1 MSTTPDPAA
10 SGSWQEGLRKF
21 ILKLLKGSHNH
32 FLFYL
37 PPRTGLVGWLL
48 KRFFNGI
55 TMERPHLE
63 ILRQLPPQAIL
74 IYTIKYRTYFEYL
87 FYHTRY
93 QREKV
98 PVPVLSFGLRP
109 WMAQPL
115 VRIGRCILAH
125 LDWFVTQR
133 QSLDPYANGYWQE
146 QLLNGQAAILPL
158 VEKHGFYRRF
168 VKAQTDPLR
177 FLIELQKSTDQPI
190 YLIPHL
196 MFFSKSPAPPYPRLR
211 DILLGSEQR
220 PGLIR
225 RLMILFS
232 KPSKVFAEISQPVEL
247 RRFIETAE
255 KSEESTEYQALMLRR
270 QLLTQHNRHRHS
282 ITGPMIKSHEEFK
295 ESILSSLRLRQFLTQ
310 HSESRKIPLHEV
322 RKQAD
327 GYLDEIAAKY
337 NHFFVS
343 CAAKPVSWLLNT
355 MFDGVMVDK
364 EGLQR
369 LKAQSLKGPL
379 ILIPCHKSHM
389 DYLILSYIFSI
400 HNMPAPHTAAGKNLS
415 FWPMGPLFRAGG
427 AFFVRRSFS
436 GAVVYSKVFAEY
448 IFKLLEEGFNLELF
462 IEGGR
467 SRSGKLLM
475 PKLGLL
481 TLLFNAFKE
490 RACPDMIFVPVF
502 IGYDRVLEET
512 AYLQEVTGGQKEPEN
527 ISQVLRARRFLKRRY
542 GKIYINFH
550 EPISLRDLLAENNTT
565 LEEMPTKEQNAL
577 CRNLGWRVINA
588 IDQVSVVTPHA
599 LVASAAL
606 NCSAARFTSD
616 DLMQNVETYTNLLT
630 SQGAKLTDTL
640 LMDPQRACQH
650 ALDNY
655 LQRKIIELP
664 AGEKNEP
671 AETAQYSLPAHKRL
685 QLEYYKN
692 NSIAYFVPAALVA
705 AAILEKDAF
714 QFSSSC
720 LHDRYRFLQNLFKYE
735 FAFDMAVPPERLVRK
750 NIKSFID
757 DAILIPHPTLPDTYQ
772 LTSAGFR
779 KLKLFAR
786 FLLTYFESYWVVL
799 QFFKQT
805 PRAEAGGE
813 DRLKKIQNLGR
824 AMFKEHE
831 LALNES
837 LSKINFENGISYF
850 TSHGIRG
857 SENADKIEPYEND
870 IRNFMQVI
878 KQ

>member
-1 MSTTPDPAA
+1 MATPDNTSQHPW
-10 SGSWQEGLRKF
+10 GDRWRKF
-21 ILKLLKGSHNH
+21 IARLLKGTHNH
-32 FLFYL
+32 FLFCL

-48 KRFFNGI
+48 ERFFNGVTI
-55 TMERPHLE
+55 ERPHLE
-63 ILRQLPPQAIL
+63 ILRQLPANAVL
-74 IYTIKYRTYFEYL
+74 IYTIKYKSYFEYL
-87 FYHTRY
+87 CYHTRFR
-93 QREKV
+93 REKA
-98 PVPVLSFGLRP
+98 PVPELAFGLRP
-109 WMAQPL
+109 WLFQPL
-115 VRIGRCILAH
+115 SRIGRSILAH
-125 LDWFVTQR
+125 LDWWLTQR
-133 QSLDPYANGYWQE
+133 QWLDPYTNGYWRQE
-146 QLLNGQAAILPL
+146 LLGGTAALLPL

-168 VKAQTDPLR
+168 VKAQTDPLQ
-177 FLIELQKSTDQPI
+177 FLIELQRSSDRPI

-196 MFFSKSPAPPYPRLR
+196 MFFSKSPAPAYPRLR
-211 DILLGSEQR
+211 DVFLGTEQR

-225 RLMILFS
+225 RMLILFRA
-232 KPSKVFAEISQPVEL
+232 PGKVFVEISQPLDL

-255 KSEESTEYQALMLRR
+255 KSEDNPEYQALMLRR
-270 QLLTQHNRHRHS
+270 QLLVQHNRHRQS
-282 ITGPMIKSHEEFK
+282 ITGPVVKSHEEFK
-295 ESILSSLRLRQFLTQ
+295 ESILSSQRLRQFVAQ
-310 HSESRKIPLHEV
+310 YSESRKQLLHEV

-337 NHFFVS
+337 NHFFIS
-343 CAAKPVSWLLNT
+343 CACKPVSWLLDT
-355 MFDGVMVDK
+355 MFDGITVDT

-369 LKAQSLKGPL
+369 VKSMSLKGPL

-389 DYLILSYIFSI
+389 DYLILSYIFFN

-448 IFKLLEEGFNLELF
+448 IFKLLEDGFNIELF

-481 TLLFNAFKE
+481 TLLLSAFKE

-502 IGYDRVLEET
+502 IGYDQVLEET
-512 AYLQEVTGGQKEPEN
+512 AYLQEVTGGKKEPEN
-527 ISQVLRARRFLKRRY
+527 ISQVLKARRFLKRRY

-550 EPISLRDLLAENNTT
+550 DPISLKELLQENNAS
-565 LEEMPTKEQNAL
+565 LDDMPTKEQNAL

-588 IDQVSVVTPHA
+588 IDQVSVATPHS
-599 LVASAAL
+599 LMASAAL
-606 NCSAARFTSD
+606 NCAAVRFTAE
-616 DLMQNVETYTNLLT
+616 DLLQIVETYLSLLT
-630 SQGAKLTDTL
+630 SQRAKQTDTL
-640 LMDPQRACQH
+640 LVDPARACQQ
-650 ALDNY
+650 ALENY
-655 LQRKIIELP
+655 IQRKIIELP
-664 AGEKNEP
+664 SGEKNMPTEM
-671 AETAQYSLPAHKRL
+671 AQYILPANKRL

-692 NSIAYFVPAALVA
+692 NCIAYFVPAAFTA

-714 QFSSSC
+714 QFSSAD
-720 LHDRYRFLQNLFKYE
+720 LHDRYRFLQNFFKYE
-735 FAFDMAVPPERLVRK
+735 FAFDNEITAERLVRK

-772 LTSAGFR
+772 ITSVGFR

-805 PRAEAGGE
+805 PRAAAGSE
-813 DRLKKIQNLGR
+813 ERMKKIQALGR
-824 AMFKEHE
+824 TMLKQHE
-831 LALNES
+831 LMLPES
-837 LSKINFENGISYF
+837 LSKINYDNGISYF

-857 SENADKIEPYEND
+857 SENVDKIDHYEQPL
-870 IRNFMQVI
+870 RNFLHLI